1 MKGLSMAFFSLA
13 MAAVGLFVGA
23 GAASAADGGKILIAY
38 FSRADENYGVG
49 FITKGNT
56 QIIAEAVAE
65 ATGGELFRIET
76 ETPYPK
82 EYRATTDVAKR
93 EQNEGARPKLK
104 SPPPD
109 IGPYDVIF
117 LGYPNWW
124 GDMPMAVYTFL
135 ESYGSGAFAGKRVIP
150 FCTAAG
156 SGLSGTV
163 GTIERLCAGAAVS
176 DAFTMLGTEAQAFSE
191 GARAKVKAWLD
202 QTGVVQ

>member
-1 MKGLSMAFFSLA
+1 MGMVFFLLAVVASGL
-13 MAAVGLFVGA
+13 VA
-23 GAASAADGGKILIAY
+23 GAEAAPASGNGKILIAY

-49 FITKGNT
+49 TVTKGNT
-56 QIIAEAVAE
+56 QIVAEAVAE

-82 EYRATTDVAKR
+82 EYKATTDVAKR

-104 SPPPD
+104 NAPPD
-109 IGPYDVIF
+109 VAPYDVIF

-163 GTIERLCAGAAVS
+163 GTIERLCSGATVS

-191 GARAKVKAWLD
+191 GARAKIREWLD
-202 QTGVVQ
+202 KTGVLE